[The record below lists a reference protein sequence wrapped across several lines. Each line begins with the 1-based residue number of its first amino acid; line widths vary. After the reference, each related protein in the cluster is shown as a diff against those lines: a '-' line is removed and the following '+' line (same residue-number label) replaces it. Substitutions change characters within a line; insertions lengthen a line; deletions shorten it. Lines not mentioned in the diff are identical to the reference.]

1 MEDLPA
7 FQAKTENEANRLMG
21 MGIMP
26 EETFTL
32 LLDNE
37 APVDGADEPFGVA
50 AADLPL
56 PERVE
61 CDELEVGAGTWW
73 SRLDDQPNI
82 GQPLKDALHQA
93 YGAP

>member
-1 MEDLPA
+1 
-7 FQAKTENEANRLMG
+7 
-21 MGIMP
+21 
-26 EETFTL
+26 
-32 LLDNE
+32 
-37 APVDGADEPFGVA
+37 V
-50 AADLPL
+50 PL